1 MNVIIGSTEGTVK
14 KGMEINLENVLNKI
28 RNDYG
33 GNIESWWDTEFL
45 DLQMDM
51 EIIEE
56 GNYSENLEFFIEDEM
71 GVSHNA
77 YEYLESH
84 I

>member
-1 MNVIIGSTEGTVK
+1 MKIIIGSTEGNVK
-14 KGMEINLENVLNKI
+14 KGMELDLESVLNKI
-28 RNDYG
+28 REEYE
-33 GNIESWWDTEFL
+33 GNVGSWWDNDFM

-51 EIIEE
+51 EMIEE
-56 GNYSENLEFFIEDEM
+56 GNYSENLEFFIEDEN

-77 YEYLESH
+77 YEFLESH

>member
-1 MNVIIGSTEGTVK
+1 MNVIIVSTEGTVK

-77 YEYLESH
+77 YEYLESN

>member
-33 GNIESWWDTEFL
+33 GNIESWWYTEFL
-45 DLQMDM
+45 DLQLDM

-56 GNYSENLEFFIEDEM
+56 GNYSENSEFFIEDEM